1 MELKKEQNETEVKA
15 GNEAADEA
23 AAEEKPAQFDALM
36 AFLDADTYE
45 EKQDILYRMQ
55 PDLDDYLIDAMAVS
69 LDVVIPE
76 GDIDERYRQLRSCLI
91 AKQRYEI
98 SRFR

>member
-1 MELKKEQNETEVKA
+1 MEQSSQSRQTE
-15 GNEAADEA
+15 
-23 AAEEKPAQFDALM
+23 EERPEHFDDLM

-45 EKQDILYRMQ
+45 EKLEILHRMQ
-55 PDLDDYLIDAMAVS
+55 YDLTNSFIETMAMS

-76 GDIDERYRQLRSCLI
+76 GQIDERCRQLKNCLE
-91 AKQRYEI
+91 AKKKYES

>member
-1 MELKKEQNETEVKA
+1 MEQSSQSRQTE
-15 GNEAADEA
+15 
-23 AAEEKPAQFDALM
+23 EERPEHFNDLM

-45 EKQDILYRMQ
+45 EKLEILHRMQ
-55 PDLDDYLIDAMAVS
+55 YDLTNSFIETMAMS

-76 GDIDERYRQLRSCLI
+76 GQIDERCRQLKNCLE
-91 AKQRYEI
+91 AKKKYES